1 MSLLSLDIKF
11 KVCWYQVLL
20 CVNIINLLFWRP
32 LILGRVPVYCA
43 PPVLSCPVPVQLYL
57 DLPHYSPGYS
67 PLTTRYSVQFAD
79 CKHIFI
85 LYQLLS
91 IFIIHGIS
99 MIFKFS
105 HTRSRLRLGLSE
117 FCSDTDLEVSEIIW
131 NLGKWFTFPG
141 LISKQFQCHAS

>member
-85 LYQLLS
+85 LPIIEHFHNPWNQHDFQILS
-91 IFIIHGIS
+91 YKIKIKIRPQWILFWYRSGGVWNNLKFRKMIYIS
-99 MIFKFS
+99 WAHF
-105 HTRSRLRLGLSE
+105 
-117 FCSDTDLEVSEIIW
+117 
-131 NLGKWFTFPG
+131 
-141 LISKQFQCHAS
+141 